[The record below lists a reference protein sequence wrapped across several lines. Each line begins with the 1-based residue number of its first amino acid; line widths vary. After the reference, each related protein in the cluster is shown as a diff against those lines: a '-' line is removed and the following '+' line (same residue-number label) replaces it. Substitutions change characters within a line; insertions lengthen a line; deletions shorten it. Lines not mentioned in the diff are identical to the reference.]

1 MRQSCA
7 ASNMPE
13 VPQANLQDGA
23 NLAIDALLAAAGSD
37 QPDEPAAAE
46 EEEQQEQEQEQDDI
60 LPDPVS
66 TRYVCCRCLIVAV

>member
-1 MRQSCA
+1 
-7 ASNMPE
+7 MPE

-46 EEEQQEQEQEQDDI
+46 EEEQEQEQDDI

-66 TRYVCCRCLIVAV
+66 TRYVCCRCLTVAV

>member
-1 MRQSCA
+1 
-7 ASNMPE
+7 MPE

-23 NLAIDALLAAAGSD
+23 NLAIEALLAAAGSD

-46 EEEQQEQEQEQDDI
+46 EQQQQEQEQEQDDI